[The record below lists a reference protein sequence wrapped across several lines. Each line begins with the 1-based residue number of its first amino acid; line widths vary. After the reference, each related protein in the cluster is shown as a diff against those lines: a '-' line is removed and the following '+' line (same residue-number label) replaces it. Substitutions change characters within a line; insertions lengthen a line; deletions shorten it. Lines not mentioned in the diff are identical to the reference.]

1 MKTILRMLPHL
12 TLILSVLFIV
22 FLILDQFNP
31 TMDFVN
37 NEISEKMLW
46 VLCISAIVNTIVLI
60 VRDRRTDEKP
70 TREEESE

>member
-1 MKTILRMLPHL
+1 MKTVLRMLVHV

-31 TMDFVN
+31 TMNFVN

-46 VLCISAIVNTIVLI
+46 VLCVSAIVNTVVMI
-60 VRDRRTDEKP
+60 VRDRRTGSKTEK
-70 TREEESE
+70 SE

>member
-1 MKTILRMLPHL
+1 MKTVFRMLAHL

>member
-1 MKTILRMLPHL
+1 MKTLLRMLPHL

-60 VRDRRTDEKP
+60 VRDRRTDDRP
-70 TREEESE
+70 TQEEESE